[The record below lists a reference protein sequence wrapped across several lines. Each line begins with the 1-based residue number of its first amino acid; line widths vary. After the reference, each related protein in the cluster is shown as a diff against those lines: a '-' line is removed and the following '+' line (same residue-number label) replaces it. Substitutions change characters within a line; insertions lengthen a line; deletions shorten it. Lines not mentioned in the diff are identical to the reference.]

1 MSTKISALVIT
12 LNEAKNIR
20 DLVNN
25 LDFADEIII
34 VDSYSTDET
43 LAILKEFNHVKV
55 FQHTF
60 TDFSTQRNIALKYA
74 TYNWILFI
82 DADERISESLKEE
95 ILTTVQLNNP
105 KKGYYFKRKFYFLDK
120 PIGFSGLR
128 TDKNLRLFQKE
139 GAEYR
144 GLVHE
149 KLNIT
154 HTGTLQNYLTHYSY
168 SSYEHFRDKA
178 IYYNKLKAIEKV
190 KKDVK
195 PSVFMAA
202 FHPVYTFLNRYFFRL
217 GILDGKK
224 GYIISKI
231 YAQAISE
238 RYKEMFKLMK
248 EQTTSS
254 KI

>member
-1 MSTKISALVIT
+1 MSTKITALIIT

-20 DLVNN
+20 ELIHN
-25 LDFADEIII
+25 LYFADEIII
-34 VDSYSTDET
+34 VDSYSTDDT
-43 LAILKEFNHVKV
+43 LAILEEFSHVKV

-60 TDFSTQRNIALKYA
+60 TDFSTQRNTALKYA
-74 TYNWILFI
+74 SHHWVLFI
-82 DADERISESLKEE
+82 DADERISENLKNE
-95 ILTTVQLNNP
+95 ILNTVRLN
-105 KKGYYFKRKFYFLDK
+105 KTKQGYYFKRKFYFLNK
-120 PIGFSGLR
+120 PVYFSGLR

-154 HTGTLQNYLTHYSY
+154 HTGTFRNYLTHYSY
-168 SSYEHFRDKA
+168 SSYEHFRDKI
-178 IYYNKLKAIEKV
+178 IYYNKLKAIEKI
-190 KKDVK
+190 KKGVK
-195 PSVFMAA
+195 PNDFMAA
-202 FHPVYTFLNRYFFRL
+202 FHPIYTFLNRYFFRL

-231 YAQAISE
+231 YAKGIKE

-248 EQTTSS
+248 EQATSS
-254 KI
+254 KT